1 VIAQLSPPDM
11 KLPIQMALTWP
22 ARHTGVAKRLDW
34 TNLKSL
40 EFEPIDHARFPA
52 VRLAHEVIRRGG
64 SAGATLNAAN
74 EVAVQA
80 FLDGHIA
87 FGQISDLV
95 EQAMRELPDRA
106 LRTLQDAQD
115 ADAAARAFIRHRTG
129 AVTLGT

>member
-1 VIAQLSPPDM
+1 M
-11 KLPIQMALTWP
+11 
-22 ARHTGVAKRLDW
+22 
-34 TNLKSL
+34 
-40 EFEPIDHARFPA
+40 
-52 VRLAHEVIRRGG
+52 
-64 SAGATLNAAN
+64 
-74 EVAVQA
+74 QA